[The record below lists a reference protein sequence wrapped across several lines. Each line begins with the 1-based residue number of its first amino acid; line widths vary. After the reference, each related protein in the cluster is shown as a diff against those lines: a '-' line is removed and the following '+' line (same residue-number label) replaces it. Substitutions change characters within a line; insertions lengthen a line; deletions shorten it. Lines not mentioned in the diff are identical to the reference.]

1 VIARRPQVR
10 AARLI
15 TEGEQMAYRAFPWKR
30 NFRKVPPHALAA
42 LQEIEGDLIAIAATK
57 RIARADIER
66 GQYAHVGLR
75 SADGAIAVDDATL
88 PPADAGKWS
97 ERNAFG
103 WDRKRTDWPMVT
115 KTYVFETPNFGDAAT
130 YGTHMHT
137 WEREV
142 YQHQVFEPQGM
153 LIQPELLQ
161 DAGGDYVAIKF
172 TLPPLLARTEP
183 EFDLMLLWALNVL
196 QENTGVTGVFAADAS
211 REDYIST
218 ITLDWQ
224 IFPPGTIDEV
234 IERLARQPANPG
246 NAPDF
251 DKHVRDRVRL
261 FEQLNPKA
269 YLRGQGGFG
278 SYFGAQF
285 ADDLVVF
292 ENLKYGNAVYV
303 LYEDWPTISQR
314 SRLELLRDHDANF
327 DRIIHSDD
335 WKERLTTLI
344 QKRLDERG
352 LGRRGRRLF
361 R

>member
-1 VIARRPQVR
+1 
-10 AARLI
+10 
-15 TEGEQMAYRAFPWKR
+15 MAYRAFPWKR
-30 NFRKVPPHALAA
+30 NYRKIPSHVQTAL
-42 LQEIEGDLIAIAATK
+42 EEVEGELVVVAATK

-66 GQYAHVGLR
+66 GQYAHVGLEL
-75 SADGAIAVDDATL
+75 ADGAIVIAGPTL
-88 PPADAGKWS
+88 PAADTGKWS
-97 ERNAFG
+97 ERNVHG

-137 WEREV
+137 WDREV

-153 LIQPELLQ
+153 LIQPEVLQ
-161 DAGGDYVAIKF
+161 DSVGDYVAIKF
-172 TLPPLLARTEP
+172 VLTPFLERTEP

-196 QENTGVTGVFAADAS
+196 QENTGVSAVFAADAT
-211 REDYIST
+211 REDYIAT

-234 IERLARQPANPG
+234 IERLSRQPADAH

-261 FEQLNPKA
+261 FERLNPTA
-269 YLRGQGGFG
+269 YIRGQGGFG

-303 LYEDWPTISQR
+303 LYQDWPTISQR

-335 WKERLTTLI
+335 WKDRLTTLI
-344 QKRLDERG
+344 QKGLDERG
-352 LGRRGRRLF
+352 LGRRGPRLF

>member
-1 VIARRPQVR
+1 
-10 AARLI
+10 
-15 TEGEQMAYRAFPWKR
+15 MAFRTFRWKR
-30 NFRKVPPHALAA
+30 NYRKVPPHVLNAL
-42 LQEIEGDLIAIAATK
+42 EEVEGDLIVIAATK

-66 GQYAHVGLR
+66 GEYAHIGLR
-75 SADGAIAVDDATL
+75 AADGAIIIDGPVM
-88 PPADAGKWS
+88 PRADAGKWS
-97 ERNAFG
+97 ERNAHG

-115 KTYVFETPNFGDAAT
+115 KTYVFETPNFGDAGT

-137 WEREV
+137 WDREV

-153 LIQPELLQ
+153 LIQPEVLQ
-161 DAGGDYVAIKF
+161 DGGGDYVAIKF
-172 TLPPLLARTEP
+172 TLTPYLERAES
-183 EFDLMLLWALNVL
+183 EFDLMLLWSINVL
-196 QENTGVTGVFAADAS
+196 QENTGVTGVFAADAT
-211 REDYIST
+211 RDDYIAT

-234 IERLARQPANPG
+234 IERLAQQPVDPR

-261 FEQLNPKA
+261 FERLNPTA
-269 YLRGQGGFG
+269 YIRGQGGFG

-303 LYEDWPTISQR
+303 LYEDWPIISQR
-314 SRLELLRDHDANF
+314 SRLELLRDRDAHF

-335 WKERLTTLI
+335 WRDRLLALI
-344 QKRLDERG
+344 QKGLDERG